1 MAPSLISPPDYT
13 SLVFTVGLLYTLAV
27 AASASHACRAVG
39 HIHVIGVLLE
49 RLRVN
54 LCRLG
59 AYSNTSTDAS
69 MRVSRHKCMHN
80 KQTSRNANT
89 EDVVSV

>member
-13 SLVFTVGLLYTLAV
+13 SLVFTVLYTLAV

-39 HIHVIGVLLE
+39 YIHVHVIGVLIE

-59 AYSNTSTDAS
+59 TYSNTSTDAS